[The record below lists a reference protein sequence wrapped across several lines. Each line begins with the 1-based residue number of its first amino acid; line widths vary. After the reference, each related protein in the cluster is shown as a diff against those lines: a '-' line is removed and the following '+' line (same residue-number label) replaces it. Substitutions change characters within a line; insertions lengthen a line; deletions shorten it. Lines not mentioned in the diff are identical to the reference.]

1 MQALI
6 LAGGEGTRLR
16 PLTLTQPKPAVPLVD
31 RPFIAY
37 MVDWVARHG
46 ITEVVIACGFGSEA
60 VRKALGGSH
69 RGVSHLS
76 YVEEPQALGTA
87 GPLRLA
93 ADQGMLD
100 DRFLVLNGDL
110 LSDLD
115 LSALIRAH
123 EDHRAVVTLALHTV
137 ADPSSYGLV
146 RRVDGPRAP
155 GVSPASAGGE
165 VLGFLEKPA
174 SEEIDTDEVNAG
186 AYVVEPSVIDLIP
199 RERMFSI
206 EREVF
211 PQLVGQ
217 GLYGH
222 RLEGYWMD
230 VGTPERYLKASWDVL
245 EGRVRT
251 GLNDRLDG
259 AGSLLVADGVKV
271 DPGASVRP
279 PALLEPG
286 VSIEA
291 GAVVGARAVVGRGS
305 AIGERARVSNSVML
319 GDCRVGSEAAVHEA
333 ILAPGVVV
341 GDGARIGDGSVIG
354 EGAQIEAGAEIEA
367 GARIDPGGVAS

>member
-16 PLTLTQPKPAVPLVD
+16 PLTLTRPKPAVTLVD

-37 MVDWVARHG
+37 MVDWIARHG
-46 ITEVVIACGFGSEA
+46 ITDVVIACGFGSDA
-60 VRKALGGSH
+60 VREALDDG
-69 RGVSHLS
+69 RREAPRLR
-76 YVEEPQALGTA
+76 YVQEPEPLGTA

-110 LSDLD
+110 LADLD

-123 EDHRAVVTLALHTV
+123 QDRRAAVTLALHSV
-137 ADPSSYGLV
+137 QDPSSYGLV
-146 RRVDGPRAP
+146 RRAGGPHAP
-155 GVSPASAGGE
+155 GGSATAAGGE
-165 VLGFLEKPA
+165 VWGFLEKPT

-186 AYVVEPSVIDLIP
+186 AYVVDSSVIQLIP
-199 RERMFSI
+199 RGRMFSI

-211 PQLVGQ
+211 PRLVGR

-230 VGTPERYLKASWDVL
+230 VGTPERYLEASWDVL

-251 GLNDRLDG
+251 ELGDRLGG
-259 AGSLLVADGVKV
+259 AGLLVADEATV
-271 DPGASVRP
+271 DPRASV
-279 PALLEPG
+279 
-286 VSIEA
+286 
-291 GAVVGARAVVGRGS
+291 
-305 AIGERARVSNSVML
+305 
-319 GDCRVGSEAAVHEA
+319 
-333 ILAPGVVV
+333 
-341 GDGARIGDGSVIG
+341 
-354 EGAQIEAGAEIEA
+354 
-367 GARIDPGGVAS
+367 